1 LDNVSGI
8 SEWISWFFSLE
19 NLKSIFTYNNDAPLI
34 FTQFFF
40 WAFFAV
46 VLLIYSV
53 VYKKRGLR
61 NAYLFLVSLFF
72 YYKTSG
78 LFVSILLFS
87 TLSDYIIGKLIYSS
101 PKKVSKQIFVAISVI
116 INLFVLCYFKYA
128 YFFTDAY
135 NTLFQTDIQVFNH
148 FAQFTNNVAGTHF
161 DVDSILLPVGI
172 SFYTFQTISYSVDIY
187 REQIKPVNN
196 ILDFGFYVSFFPQLV
211 AGPIV
216 RASEFIPQLYQPYQL
231 SKYNFGLS
239 LFWILKGLIKK
250 VVIGD
255 YIAVNFI
262 DRIFDAPT
270 MYTGFEN
277 LMALYG
283 YSLQVYADFSGYT
296 DMAIGIALLMGFTLP
311 TNFNS
316 PYKAKNVGE
325 FWKRWHMSLSTW
337 LRDYLYIPLGGNRG
351 GSVGTWVSALIIGG
365 FIVLLSGKM
374 IVLYIFIWL
383 LICLVF
389 LAVWIKRFRAWL
401 TTNINLLITMLLGG
415 LWHGASWQFV
425 IWGGLNGLGLMF
437 YKLWRKISP
446 YEKYNN
452 WLAIAFKVF
461 ITLNFI
467 TFTRIWF
474 RGESMEATW
483 QILHQIGNNFS
494 LALIPE
500 ILVSYSNVF
509 IVMLIG
515 YAIHWLPTITKNW
528 YRETF
533 IRLPLV
539 LKIII
544 CTLTVFGV
552 YQAMSSD
559 LQAFIYFQF

>member
-1 LDNVSGI
+1 MNDFENI
-8 SEWISWFFSLE
+8 SAFFTWFFSLE
-19 NLKSIFTYNNDAPLI
+19 NIKSIFTFNNDAPLI

-40 WAFFAV
+40 WAFYAV
-46 VLLIYSV
+46 VLLIYSFIH
-53 VYKKRGLR
+53 KKKALR
-61 NAYLFLVSLFF
+61 NTFLFLVSLFF

-87 TLSDYIIGKLIYSS
+87 TVSDFIIGKRIY
-101 PKKVSKQIFVAISVI
+101 KSKSTIKQKILVAISVI

-128 YFFTDAY
+128 YFFTESY
-135 NTLFQTDIQVFNH
+135 NHFITTDVEVFNH
-148 FAQFTNNVAGTHF
+148 FAYWTNELTGSHF
-161 DVDSILLPVGI
+161 EVNKILLPVGI
-172 SFYTFQTISYSVDIY
+172 SFYTFQTISYAVDVY
-187 REQIKPVNN
+187 RKEIKPVKS

-216 RASEFIPQLYQPYQL
+216 RARDFIPQLYN
-231 SKYNFGLS
+231 KYSVTKYEFGLAIY
-239 LFWILKGLIKK
+239 WILKGLIKK

-262 DRIFDAPT
+262 DRIFSNPT
-270 MYTGFEN
+270 MFTGFEN

-296 DMAIGIALLMGFTLP
+296 DIAIGIALLMGFKLP

-325 FWKRWHMSLSTW
+325 FWKRWHMSLSSW
-337 LRDYLYIPLGGNRG
+337 LKDYLYIPLGGNRG
-351 GSVGTWVSALIIGG
+351 GSIATWVSAIVIVS

-374 IVLYIFIWL
+374 WVLYLCIWIL
-383 LICLVF
+383 FMLVF
-389 LAVWIKRFRAWL
+389 LSIWLKSFKKWL
-401 TTNINLLITMLLGG
+401 TTNVNLLITMLLGG

-425 IWGGLNGLGLMF
+425 IWGGLNGLGLMI
-437 YKLWRKISP
+437 YKLWKKISP

-452 WLAIAFKVF
+452 IAA
-461 ITLNFI
+461 ITLKIFVTFNFI

-474 RGESMEATW
+474 RGESMDSTYL
-483 QILHQIGNNFS
+483 ILDQIGNNFNAS
-494 LALIPE
+494 LIPE
-500 ILVSYSNVF
+500 ILFSYKNVF

-515 YAIHWLPTITKNW
+515 FIIHWLPSNIKKW
-528 YRETF
+528 YKQTF
-533 IRLPLV
+533 INSHITI
-539 LKIII
+539 KIII
-544 CTLTVFGV
+544 SAITVFGV
-552 YQAMSSD
+552 YQAMSAD